1 MDYKSLQ
8 NNPYVNNQ
16 NNNNTSETNNDLLGK
31 FDTQKFLLGALIGA
45 AGAYLLTNENAQKN
59 LFKAIAKGS
68 ELFQTGIEELK
79 ERFEDAKAELQ
90 QVEEK

>member
-8 NNPYVNNQ
+8 NNPYINKQ
-16 NNNNTSETNNDLLGK
+16 DNTNSMGNNNDLLGK

-90 QVEEK
+90 AEEK

>member
-8 NNPYVNNQ
+8 NNPYINKESKNSM
-16 NNNNTSETNNDLLGK
+16 NINTDSFGK

-59 LFKAIAKGS
+59 LFKAVAKGR

-79 ERFEDAKAELQ
+79 ERFEDAKAEIQ
-90 QVEEK
+90 AQDK